1 MLQKGNFM
9 KTIFNINNRG
19 KSILYIL
26 FAVAVLS
33 FAALF
38 FCSSLLPQGIF
49 LLALTLTLIGIMF
62 LGGLIIQMRSGP
74 PW

>member
-1 MLQKGNFM
+1 MGV
-9 KTIFNINNRG
+9 G
-19 KSILYIL
+19 KATLYIL

-38 FCSSLLPQGIF
+38 FCSSLLPPGIF
-49 LLALTLTLIGIMF
+49 LLALLFTLTGMLF

>member
-1 MLQKGNFM
+1 MQDH
-9 KTIFNINNRG
+9 RG
-19 KSILYIL
+19 TGEPDLYIL

-38 FCSSLLPQGIF
+38 FCSSLLPQDIF
-49 LLALTLTLIGIMF
+49 LLALILTLIGIMF
-62 LGGLIIQMRSGP
+62 PGGLIIQMRSGP